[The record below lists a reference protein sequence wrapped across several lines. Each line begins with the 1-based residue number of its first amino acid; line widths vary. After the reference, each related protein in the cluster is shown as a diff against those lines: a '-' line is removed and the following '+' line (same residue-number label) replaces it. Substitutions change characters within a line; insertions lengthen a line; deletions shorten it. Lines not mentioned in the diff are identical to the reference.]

1 MEAFFNRTNANAS
14 ADASANTDSSMPMT
28 PDGPPNV
35 GQNHHI
41 LDILRLLIDN
51 YSRSHQMYMI
61 PIESMI
67 YRMNSS
73 SPTDTSMLFHLQ
85 NNTHRRMN
93 EYHHTMRDILQLI
106 RQIHQ
111 SSSSPPTPTP
121 PPPIPDFNRSPS
133 RPTSNRIAESILNA
147 LLQSS
152 STNTT
157 GGSTAPYF
165 SRNTGPLT
173 EASFTFSMFAGEDEE
188 EPHLP
193 VTDEQMRQYTET
205 YIYQPPI
212 FTSHYQE
219 DMANEVGPNEVG
231 SNEPEVRPIE
241 PDADSN
247 HRTCPITLE
256 DFEPGE
262 SVIKINVCGHVFR
275 EAALRSW
282 FERHRMCPVCRRD
295 ITVSGS
301 GSESS

>member
-1 MEAFFNRTNANAS
+1 MEAFFNHADASRANANANAS
-14 ADASANTDSSMPMT
+14 RASADSSMPM
-28 PDGPPNV
+28 PPYRRPNV
-35 GQNHHI
+35 SQNHQI

-73 SPTDTSMLFHLQ
+73 SSSPSTDMSMLFHLQ

-111 SSSSPPTPTP
+111 SPPSP
-121 PPPIPDFNRSPS
+121 PPPVTVSPS
-133 RPTSNRIAESILNA
+133 THDQNHPPSHPVSSRIAESILNA

-152 STNTT
+152 STTT
-157 GGSTAPYF
+157 SSSNPRT
-165 SRNTGPLT
+165 SHTGPLT

-188 EPHLP
+188 EPHLH

-205 YIYQPPI
+205 YIFQPPV

-219 DMANEVGPNEVG
+219 DQANEVGSDEPN
-231 SNEPEVRPIE
+231 VRE
-241 PDADSN
+241 N

-295 ITVSGS
+295 ITVQQS
-301 GSESS
+301 

>member
-1 MEAFFNRTNANAS
+1 MEAFFNR
-14 ADASANTDSSMPMT
+14 ADASANADSSMPMPT
-28 PDGPPNV
+28 HRPPNV
-35 GQNHHI
+35 SQNHQI

-67 YRMNSS
+67 YRMNPSS
-73 SPTDTSMLFHLQ
+73 SPSFPVDTSMLFHLQ

-111 SSSSPPTPTP
+111 SSPPPTPTP
-121 PPPIPDFNRSPS
+121 PTVFPSIPDPNRSPS
-133 RPTSNRIAESILNA
+133 HPVSSRIAESILNA

-152 STNTT
+152 TNTT
-157 GGSTAPYF
+157 GGSTGPYV

-173 EASFTFSMFAGEDEE
+173 EASFTFSMFSGEDEE
-188 EPHLP
+188 EPHLH

-205 YIYQPPI
+205 YIYQPPV

-219 DMANEVGPNEVG
+219 DRANEVGPF
-231 SNEPEVRPIE
+231 SEPEVGPNE
-241 PDADSN
+241 AGPGSEHNADSN

-275 EAALRSW
+275 AAALRSW

-301 GSESS
+301 GSS